1 MVDKLIYL
9 LFVVLLSACS
19 NNQAVIQKKPCE
31 YQTINGEEILVCT
44 EQSQSAYYKNGVK
57 YKNCKSFSYISTV
70 DEKYEENSGIKCFI
84 NGKWNIVK

>member
-9 LFVVLLSACS
+9 FFVILLSACS

-44 EQSQSAYYKNGVK
+44 ERSQSAYYKNGVK
-57 YKNCKSFSYISTV
+57 YKNSKQLRNLINC
-70 DEKYEENSGIKCFI
+70 IK
-84 NGKWNIVK
+84 